1 MLTCASCGNLS
12 NFICGSPLFVCFDD
26 TRAVLTA
33 TVVWYLINYFPLD
46 LLYRMSKFLPTR
58 ILICSLKEIQRARKI
73 SMGVHHGLHEF
84 PESAVMSVLL
94 GLLKALLLSLVNGQL
109 GTQEKPVS
117 SRVVHN
123 ENILVGR
130 DRLLFASPGFRSTSG
145 KPIVFDCGLYF
156 RLSQASATGQFRQS
170 IVTMILLG
178 LKDPFSPFEN
188 ITCTVMFGGTV
199 DALRNALERSRARS
213 TDASGTAATA
223 ATTPLP
229 MGTAVLS
236 GPSTA
241 HVTTVGS
248 SGSGQGV
255 PSSTGIPSSP
265 GANGQVGG
273 RDTTGTRQT
282 SDKKRD

>member
-1 MLTCASCGNLS
+1 
-12 NFICGSPLFVCFDD
+12 
-26 TRAVLTA
+26 
-33 TVVWYLINYFPLD
+33 
-46 LLYRMSKFLPTR
+46 
-58 ILICSLKEIQRARKI
+58 KI
-73 SMGVHHGLHEF
+73 SLLAAIAYYSHHLGFVPL
-84 PESAVMSVLL
+84 PE
-94 GLLKALLLSLVNGQL
+94 NQL
-109 GTQEKPVS
+109 FLTV
-117 SRVVHN
+117 
-123 ENILVGR
+123 
-130 DRLLFASPGFRSTSG
+130 ASIF
-145 KPIVFDCGLYF
+145 
-156 RLSQASATGQFRQS
+156 
-170 IVTMILLG
+170 MILLG

-223 ATTPLP
+223 TTTPLP